1 VKLEYIIMEYNMKP
15 LVSIII
21 PNYNQEKYIEETMA
35 TVLAQTYENIEVIVT
50 DDGSTDNSLTLLRE
64 IEKKDCR
71 VKILTQENMNASV
84 ARNLAISKAQGEF
97 FLFMDSDDTMYPN
110 GVEVLVEAQQEFDAD
125 LVVGNMDEFI
135 NDHEI
140 TAVDEFFKERG
151 VGEKFTDFLD
161 ILPAVPNK
169 LYKASIVKEKHVIFG
184 NVRIGQDTN
193 FFLKYLCC
201 CKRIAYIP
209 DIIFSWRL
217 IPTSVTHAM
226 DFHIFDITNS
236 FANTKKF
243 YIRNGFER
251 EYMDY
256 IRMFEF
262 HTYYGQMDKQR
273 KFKTRQERLLVANY
287 FDYHLKQLGD
297 MKTCPDYEKYKG
309 MIKKCHM
316 KQRMKWLYTTKL
328 FAAFYNYKN
337 RNII

>member
-1 VKLEYIIMEYNMKP
+1 MNNQP

-21 PNYNQEKYIEETMA
+21 PNYNQEKYIEETME
-35 TVLAQTYENIEVIVT
+35 TVLAQTYKNIEVLVT
-50 DDGSTDNSLTLLRE
+50 DDGSTDNSHNLLNK
-64 IEKKDCR
+64 IAAGDSR
-71 VKILTQENMNASV
+71 VTVLTQENMNASV
-84 ARNLAISKAQGEF
+84 ARNKAIAHAKGEF
-97 FLFMDSDDTMYPN
+97 FLFMDSDDTMYPDA
-110 GVEVLVEAQQEFDAD
+110 VEVLVEAQQEFNAD
-125 LVVGNMDEFI
+125 LVIGNMDEFI
-135 NDHEI
+135 NDHEM

-151 VGEKFTDFLD
+151 VGEDFRDFLD

-169 LYKASIVKEKHVIFG
+169 LYKASIVREKHVNFG

-209 DIIFSWRL
+209 NIIFSWRL

-243 YIRNGFER
+243 YIKNGMEKD
-251 EYMDY
+251 YMDY
-256 IRMFEF
+256 IRLFEF
-262 HTYYGQMDKQR
+262 RSYYSQMDKQR

-297 MKTCPDYEKYKG
+297 VRTCPHYEKYKSLV
-309 MIKKCHM
+309 KKCKM